1 MTNVRCT
8 LHMHALTHNCQF
20 MKSLDETQ
28 NMQKLLAHHHTVM
41 INNRQRSLITH
52 VDVIPRNL
60 VTRIPYYQDKT
71 CINTV
76 TLPCLVFNSTSCVIL
91 STISVGKS
99 TGISAISTMYLRMI
113 QLASSLRSSRLPSKC
128 LKCST
133 SNQNTTHSTES
144 SATQKF
150 NNCKRQQILIYVCR
164 HQLPTYKGT
173 DAS

>member
-1 MTNVRCT
+1 M
-8 LHMHALTHNCQF
+8 
-20 MKSLDETQ
+20 
-28 NMQKLLAHHHTVM
+28 
-41 INNRQRSLITH
+41 
-52 VDVIPRNL
+52 
-60 VTRIPYYQDKT
+60 
-71 CINTV
+71 
-76 TLPCLVFNSTSCVIL
+76 FNSTSCVIF

-150 NNCKRQQILIYVCR
+150 NNYKRQQILIR
-164 HQLPTYKGT
+164 IIQ
-173 DAS
+173 ASKELVIGKRRIAQCGIMDSGFENYLSSGSDGCHRQQIG